1 MEQGAVNHWAR
12 RQVDR
17 VRHRALAWLY
27 PPRCRLCR
35 APAPAD
41 WALCAPCASELPWL
55 PSACPVCAEP
65 RGGAT
70 AGPCARCLT
79 RPPPFHAARV
89 ALRYTAPVD
98 RLILEFKHG
107 GRLATGRLLAA
118 LLVHHLEETGA
129 PAPDRVVPVPLHPQR
144 LRQRGFN
151 QAAELAALLPYPA
164 GPRIARRVRATPS
177 QEGLTRAERRRNLR
191 GAFTIDGSLDGQHV
205 AVLDDVL
212 TTGQTA
218 AALATALRAAG
229 AARVEVWAL
238 ARAVMRGRG

>member
-12 RQVDR
+12 EQVDR
-17 VRHRALAWLY
+17 LRNRALAWLC

-35 APAPAD
+35 APAPGD
-41 WALCAPCASELPWL
+41 WALCGPCASDLPWL
-55 PSACPVCAEP
+55 RSACPVCAEP
-65 RGGAT
+65 RGAAT
-70 AGPCARCLT
+70 PGPCARCLT
-79 RPPPFHAARV
+79 RPPPFQAARV

-118 LLVHHLEETGA
+118 LLARHLAETGA
-129 PAPDRVVPVPLHPQR
+129 PLPDRVVPVPLHSSR

-151 QAAELAALLPYPA
+151 QAAELAALLPYRA
-164 GPRIARRVRATPS
+164 TVRIVRRIRPTPS
-177 QEGLTRAERRRNLR
+177 QGGLDRAQRRRNLR
-191 GAFTIDGSLDGQHV
+191 GAFQVAERLDGENV

-218 AALATALRAAG
+218 GALAKALTAAG
-229 AARVEVWAL
+229 AQRVEVWAV
-238 ARAVMRGRG
+238 ARAVMRGT